1 MHCMSDF
8 DYTPLNRSK
17 GIHFLQENENL
28 LPQISQKEI
37 ATVLKTTPETLSR
50 ILSKLKKDDLITL
63 ERGKITIKNRQKLF
77 LHLS

>member
-8 DYTPLNRSK
+8 DYTPPNRSK